1 MGKFPS
7 STGKVPRGKGG
18 SRPLDHPG
26 CGSIPTRPDN
36 KTMNPTAPSGGK
48 AHKSSG
54 GGERKGFYPNAP
66 KASGMASFD
75 GKLNKTAD
83 KW

>member
-36 KTMNPTAPSGGK
+36 KSMNPTAPSGGK

-54 GGERKGFYPNAP
+54 GGERKGVYP
-66 KASGMASFD
+66 KAPIDLPTLGD
-75 GKLNKTAD
+75 NPPLTPAD

>member
-1 MGKFPS
+1 MKNIKIPSPGKAA
-7 STGKVPRGKGG
+7 RGKGG

-26 CGSIPTRPDN
+26 CGTMPPRPDN
-36 KTMNPTAPSGGK
+36 KPTNATAPSAGK
-48 AHKSSG
+48 AHPSSG

-66 KASGMASFD
+66 NFPATPARRAS
-75 GKLNKTAD
+75 D